1 MRPKH
6 LAQWVPI
13 LMRRVGDAI
22 YLSGVGPRQAG
33 SNSIPGG
40 PIRDENGPLEYDIRA
55 QTQAVIDNIR
65 AILEADGLG
74 MEHVVDVT
82 VSLSTW
88 TDFQGYNEVYAANF
102 ASIGPTRTT
111 LAIDASTPIAVEM
124 KVIAH
129 AG

>member
-1 MRPKH
+1 M
-6 LAQWVPI
+6 
-13 LMRRVGDAI
+13 
-22 YLSGVGPRQAG
+22 
-33 SNSIPGG
+33 
-40 PIRDENGPLEYDIRA
+40 EYDIRA

-74 MEHVVDVT
+74 LEHVVDVT
-82 VSLSTW
+82 SFLVDMDR
-88 TDFQGYNEVYAANF
+88 DFQGYNEVYAANF

-111 LAIDASTPIAVEM
+111 LAIDALPTPIAVEM